1 MLTQRA
7 ASRMVQPPAWIQWCV
22 DARQVTIIDRAC
34 AKAYVLSGLQAAV
47 WNWFTLGYSCS
58 RVIEMVSSA
67 GSQSL
72 PAADALVCSMISDWM
87 ANGLLEEKR
96 NHDH

>member
-34 AKAYVLSGLQAAV
+34 AKAYVLSGLQAAA
-47 WNWFTLGYSCS
+47 WNWFTLGYS
-58 RVIEMVSSA
+58 RPKVIEMVSSA
-67 GSQSL
+67 GPQSL
-72 PAADALVCSMISDWM
+72 AAADVLVRSMISDWM